1 MTDPDTDDLKAKMRE
16 ALDKKEEQ
24 EHPSTAEGPTDD
36 TSENSQGVEGPIDNP
51 GQTAQHTHGSI

>member
-1 MTDPDTDDLKAKMRE
+1 MTDADELKAKMRE

-24 EHPSTAEGPTDD
+24 EHPSTAEGPADD

-51 GQTAQHTHGSI
+51 GQTAKHTHGTI